1 MSFSGY
7 LTYLLKDMLRS
18 MLKPGL
24 ITRDKRSVPAGQ
36 EQCGCQKILFIKILY
51 FLTGIQHGCFDNKRS
66 VS

>member
-36 EQCGCQKILFIKILY
+36 EQCGCQKNPFHQNPVLLNRDTTR
-51 FLTGIQHGCFDNKRS
+51 LL
-66 VS
+66 